1 MGGGGIRVRTPQEG
15 ARGEGVNRYSIYI
28 VDDDP
33 AIRAGLI
40 MSLEATYQVRAF
52 VSGEDAIS
60 ETTGNPPDLML
71 LDVGLSGKDGIQ
83 VLSEV
88 RALAPQTLVLMITG
102 HDDVSTAVSAMRL
115 GAHDY
120 IVKPIQMETLEITI
134 RNTLETIRLRKE
146 VQALQEKHLIQNV
159 PFFIGESDVVQ
170 DVMDFISMVAKS
182 ATTPVMI
189 LGETGTG
196 KELIARAIHYRS
208 PNFKGPL
215 ITVNCA
221 AIPKDLIES
230 ELFGYEKGA
239 FTGASTAGKRGLIQE
254 AESGTL
260 FLDEVGDLGREAQA
274 KLLRF
279 LEGGEFYKV
288 GGTEKLRVQT
298 RVISATNKDID
309 ELVDKGEF
317 RDDLFYRL
325 GVVRMRVPSLNERPE
340 DVLPLAK
347 CFLLEFSAQFGKHFT
362 GISPEAEK
370 ALADHRWRG
379 NVRELRNLIERGTL
393 AGKGRELTPKDL
405 GLETGTP
412 SSRSK
417 PEATATRFP
426 PIPPEGTDFL
436 SLQRSFERFY
446 IEEAFRMAEGNES
459 KAARLLKI
467 NHHTFR
473 YHRKKLR
480 ED

>member
-1 MGGGGIRVRTPQEG
+1 M
-15 ARGEGVNRYSIYI
+15 NRYSIYV

-33 AIRAGLI
+33 AIRTGLI
-40 MSLEATYQVRAF
+40 MSLEGTYQVRAF
-52 VSGEDAIS
+52 ASGEDAIA
-60 ETTGNPPDLML
+60 ETKEDPPDLML
-71 LDVGLSGKDGIQ
+71 LDVGLPGKDGIQ

-88 RALAPQTLVLMITG
+88 RALVPEIVVLMITG
-102 HDDVSTAVSAMRL
+102 HNDVSTAVSAMRR

-120 IVKPIQMETLEITI
+120 ILKPIQMETLEITI
-134 RNTLETIRLRKE
+134 HNALETIRLRKE
-146 VQALQEKHLIQNV
+146 VQALQEKHLIENV
-159 PFFIGESDVVQ
+159 PFFIGESDAVQ
-170 DVMDFISMVAKS
+170 DVMEFISMVAKS

-196 KELIARAIHYRS
+196 KELIARAIHHRS
-208 PNFKGPL
+208 PNFRGPL

-239 FTGASTAGKRGLIQE
+239 FTGARAQGKKGLIQE
-254 AESGTL
+254 AENGTL
-260 FLDEVGDLGREAQA
+260 FLDEVGDLSLEAQA

-279 LEGGEFYKV
+279 LEGGEFYRV

-309 ELVDKGEF
+309 DLVDKGKF

-340 DVLPLAK
+340 DMLPLAK
-347 CFLLEFSAQFGKHFT
+347 HFLLEFNRQFGKHFT
-362 GISPEAEK
+362 GISPETEK
-370 ALADHRWRG
+370 ALRDHRWRG
-379 NVRELRNLIERGTL
+379 NVRELKNLIERGVL
-393 AGKGRELTPKDL
+393 AGKGPELAPKDL
-405 GLETGTP
+405 GLETGTKATP
-412 SSRSK
+412 SQL
-417 PEATATRFP
+417 EAPGTEFP
-426 PIPPEGTDFL
+426 PIPAEGIDFP

-446 IEEAFRMAEGNES
+446 IEEAFRMADGNES

-480 ED
+480 DD

>member
-1 MGGGGIRVRTPQEG
+1 M
-15 ARGEGVNRYSIYI
+15 NRYSIYI

-33 AIRAGLI
+33 AIRSGLM
-40 MSLEATYQVRAF
+40 MSLEETHQVRAF
-52 VSGEDAIS
+52 ASGEDAIS
-60 ETTGNPPDLML
+60 EVIRNPPDLML
-71 LDVGLSGKDGIQ
+71 LDIGLPGKDGME

-88 RALAPQTLVLMITG
+88 RSLVPEILVLMITAQ
-102 HDDVSTAVSAMRL
+102 DDVSTAVSAMRQ

-120 IVKPIQMETLEITI
+120 VVKPIQMEALEITI
-134 RNTLETIRLRKE
+134 HNALETIRLRKE
-146 VQALQEKHLIQNV
+146 VQSLQEKHLIENV
-159 PFFIGESDVVQ
+159 PFFIGESDAVQ
-170 DVMDFISMVAKS
+170 DVMEFISMVAKS

-196 KELIARAIHYRS
+196 KELIARAIHHRS
-208 PNFKGPL
+208 PNFRGPL

-239 FTGASTAGKRGLIQE
+239 FTGARAAGKKGLIQE
-254 AESGTL
+254 AENGTL
-260 FLDEVGDLGREAQA
+260 FLDEVGDLGLEAQA

-298 RVISATNKDID
+298 RVISATNKEID
-309 ELVDKGEF
+309 DLVDKGKF

-340 DVLPLAK
+340 DIIPLAK
-347 CFLLEFSAQFGKHFT
+347 HFLLEFSQQFGNLFT
-362 GISPEAEK
+362 AISPEAEK
-370 ALADHRWRG
+370 ALKIHRWRG
-379 NVRELRNLIERGTL
+379 NVRELKNLIERGAL
-393 AGKGRELTPKDL
+393 AGKGPELTPRDL
-405 GLETGTP
+405 GLETGSARTSP
-412 SSRSK
+412 SQ
-417 PEATATRFP
+417 PEATVKAFP
-426 PIPPEGTDFL
+426 PIPPEGIDFP

-446 IEEAFRMAEGNES
+446 IEEAFRMADGNES

-473 YHRKKLR
+473 YHRKKLKG
-480 ED
+480 D

>member
-1 MGGGGIRVRTPQEG
+1 MNG
-15 ARGEGVNRYSIYI
+15 YSVFV

-33 AIRAGLI
+33 AIRSGLT
-40 MSLEATYQVRAF
+40 MSLEGTYQVRAF
-52 VSGEDAIS
+52 ASGEDALA
-60 ETTGNPPDLML
+60 ETAENPPDLML
-71 LDVGLSGKDGIQ
+71 LDVGLPGKDGIE
-83 VLSEV
+83 VLREV
-88 RALAPQTLVLMITG
+88 RVLAPETVVLMITG
-102 HDDVSTAVSAMRL
+102 HDDVGTAVSAMRR
-115 GAHDY
+115 GAQDY
-120 IVKPIQMETLEITI
+120 IVKPIQMEALEITI
-134 RNTLETIRLRKE
+134 RNALETIRLRKE
-146 VQALQEKHLIQNV
+146 VQALQEKHLIENV
-159 PFFIGESDVVQ
+159 PFFVGESDVVR
-170 DVMDFISMVAKS
+170 DVMEFIGMVASS

-208 PNFKGPL
+208 PNFRGPL

-239 FTGASTAGKRGLIQE
+239 FTGARAAGKKGLIQE
-254 AESGTL
+254 AENGTL
-260 FLDEVGDLGREAQA
+260 FLDEVGDLGLEAQA

-288 GGTEKLRVQT
+288 GGTERLRVQT

-309 ELVDKGEF
+309 DLVEQEKF

-340 DVLPLAK
+340 DILPLAK
-347 CFLLEFSAQFGKHFT
+347 CFLLEFSRQFGKHFT

-370 ALADHRWRG
+370 TLKEHRWRG
-379 NVRELRNLIERGTL
+379 NVRELKNLIERGAL
-393 AGKGRELTPKDL
+393 AGKGPELTPKDL
-405 GLETGTP
+405 SLETGAQPGP
-412 SSRSK
+412 SKS
-417 PEATATRFP
+417 EAAGTRFP
-426 PIPPEGTDFL
+426 PIPPEGIDFP

-446 IEEAFRMAEGNES
+446 VEEAFRMAGGNES

-467 NHHTFR
+467 NHHTYR

-480 ED
+480 DD

>member
-1 MGGGGIRVRTPQEG
+1 M
-15 ARGEGVNRYSIYI
+15 NRYSIYI

-33 AIRAGLI
+33 AIRTGLI
-40 MSLEATYQVRAF
+40 MSLEGTYRVRAF
-52 VSGEDAIS
+52 PSGEDAIS
-60 ETTGNPPDLML
+60 ETTRNPPDLML
-71 LDVGLSGKDGIQ
+71 LDVGLPGKDGMQ
-83 VLSEV
+83 VLREV
-88 RALAPQTLVLMITG
+88 RALVPETLVLMITG
-102 HDDVSTAVSAMRL
+102 HDEVGTAVTAMRL

-120 IVKPIQMETLEITI
+120 IVKPVHVETLEITI
-134 RNTLETIRLRKE
+134 HNALETVRLRKE
-146 VQALQEKHLIQNV
+146 VQALQEKHLIENV
-159 PFFIGESDVVQ
+159 PFFIGESDAVQ
-170 DVMDFISMVAKS
+170 DVMEFISMVSKS

-196 KELIARAIHYRS
+196 KELIARAIHHRS
-208 PNFKGPL
+208 PNFRGPL

-239 FTGASTAGKRGLIQE
+239 FTGARAAGKRGLIQE

-260 FLDEVGDLGREAQA
+260 FLDEVGDLALEAQA

-298 RVISATNKDID
+298 RVVSATNKEID
-309 ELVDKGEF
+309 DLVEKGRF

-340 DVLPLAK
+340 DIVPLAK
-347 CFLLEFSAQFGKHFT
+347 HFLLEFGRQFGKHFT
-362 GISPEAEK
+362 GISPEAER
-370 ALADHRWRG
+370 ALKDHRWRG
-379 NVRELRNLIERGTL
+379 NVRELKNLIERGTL
-393 AGKGRELTPKDL
+393 AGEGPELTPEDL
-405 GLETGTP
+405 GLERGTRTR
-412 SSRSK
+412 SSK
-417 PEATATRFP
+417 PEATGTGFP
-426 PIPPEGTDFL
+426 PIPPEGIDFP
-436 SLQRSFERFY
+436 SAQRSFERFY
-446 IEEAFRMAEGNES
+446 IEEAFRMAGGNES